1 MNQASYEMQVA
12 ALLGMHSSTP
22 ANSPDGPL
30 HSMLWDWFSSF
41 LELHIERAI
50 TAKSTSRNGGRRR
63 QEPDEPG
70 FKSKF
75 SSAILGSCGTTAFVV
90 NTFRSRVSSVSALRT
105 GQGQRCY
112 MAWVALHEP
121 EPAAALWD
129 VFKKHL
135 LDSHCIYKPLTTHVP
150 F

>member
-1 MNQASYEMQVA
+1 MKCRWQHCLACIHPHQPTPLMDHSIQCCGIDSAHSWSYT
-12 ALLGMHSSTP
+12 LK
-22 ANSPDGPL
+22 
-30 HSMLWDWFSSF
+30 
-41 LELHIERAI
+41 RAI

-63 QEPDEPG
+63 QEPDEPW

-90 NTFRSRVSSVSALRT
+90 STFRSRVSSVSALRT
-105 GQGQRCY
+105 GQGQHCY

-135 LDSHCIYKPLTTHVP
+135 LDSLCIYKPLTTHVP